1 MQIEINQLRQQVRA
15 LKKMIGAIFGLMI
28 AGWLVVF
35 IGVRGT
41 TEIVGQAGEFDTITT
56 RKLVIESHAGDP
68 WLVAEESL
76 VEPDMPERGGNQ
88 FLRIGRDASNFN
100 CWLDARGGLQMWMK
114 DAYDHERINLTVR
127 GGPNDMASIKLWHP
141 EPNAEAAFIAFSC
154 NASCREMLERGEH
167 VID

>member
-76 VEPDMPERGGNQ
+76 VEPDMPERGVTSFCGSVETH
-88 FLRIGRDASNFN
+88 RISTAGST
-100 CWLDARGGLQMWMK
+100 LEEG
-114 DAYDHERINLTVR
+114 
-127 GGPNDMASIKLWHP
+127 
-141 EPNAEAAFIAFSC
+141 
-154 NASCREMLERGEH
+154 CRCG
-167 VID
+167 